1 MFKLRV
7 VSGPNRGASYEIRD
21 AECSIGR
28 QEGNTIVLNSSRV
41 SKQHCRLV
49 ASNGEIL
56 LEDQASSNGTFI
68 NGAQARSKKLKAGDR
83 ISVGDFVLELQ
94 MAPPPPPRIPSGM
107 VPLAPGGRS
116 GQVVPFPR
124 SSSQMMGMPPVPTNP
139 MGGAAS
145 FDMGGSATSVA
156 QEQPKN
162 LVERLTFILDTK
174 VMPYFYGLL
183 FKHDLKFVGAGVFA
197 LFILVNLVVSVQ
209 PLVDLGT
216 RLVVAEATLRA
227 KFMAKQIVDRNA
239 IFVAQRAE
247 IKAETGN
254 FEKEPGVR
262 SAVLIDLENRI
273 IAPASKLNQYFTRGD
288 AATYTAGQKKKY
300 LNGLETGVATVF
312 DDNSVVAIEP
322 LKVFDP
328 ALGRNRVAAL
338 AVVWVDTEGANPAFT
353 ELGTSYA
360 DTLVRSGI
368 FALIALFVLFRITM
382 KPFQVLNEDIDRVLR
397 GEMAQ
402 VTHEFKIE
410 ELDSLWGVIN
420 SALTRIPRSGGG
432 AAGSDLSSGSLSDLD
447 PTDSFKDI
455 ASFSPFAAVV
465 LDSDGKVV
473 FMNSGFENLTN
484 ARFDDIRGKSPSE
497 AFGEGIPEYIEA
509 VMRRIA
515 AGERSVNTTLET
527 STGSYQLYGAA
538 SFVAGVPKAWMMSAV
553 RAGGS

>member
-1 MFKLRV
+1 MPIGGS
-7 VSGPNRGASYEIRD
+7 SG
-21 AECSIGR
+21 
-28 QEGNTIVLNSSRV
+28 
-41 SKQHCRLV
+41 
-49 ASNGEIL
+49 
-56 LEDQASSNGTFI
+56 
-68 NGAQARSKKLKAGDR
+68 
-83 ISVGDFVLELQ
+83 
-94 MAPPPPPRIPSGM
+94 
-107 VPLAPGGRS
+107 
-116 GQVVPFPR
+116 
-124 SSSQMMGMPPVPTNP
+124 
-139 MGGAAS
+139 
-145 FDMGGSATSVA
+145 FDIGGSATAVA

-162 LVERLTFILDTK
+162 LMERFVFILDTK

-227 KFMAKQIVDRNA
+227 RFMAKQIVDRNA
-239 IFVAQRAE
+239 LLVAQRAE

-262 SAVLIDLENRI
+262 AAVLIDLENRI

-288 AATYTAGQKKKY
+288 AATYAAGQKKKF
-300 LNGLETGVATVF
+300 LNGQETGLSTVLE
-312 DDNSVVAIEP
+312 DNSVVAVEP

-328 ALGRNRVAAL
+328 AIGRNRVAAL
-338 AVVWVDTEGANPAFT
+338 SVVWVDTEGANPAFT

-368 FALIALFVLFRITM
+368 FALIALFVLYRITM

-420 SALTRIPRSGGG
+420 SALTRIPRGGSSSV
-432 AAGSDLSSGSLSDLD
+432 GSDLGGMSLSDVD

-465 LDSDGKVV
+465 LDADGKVA

-484 ARFDDIRGKSPSE
+484 ARLDDVRGKSPAE
-497 AFGEGIPEYIEA
+497 AFGEGIPEYIES

-515 AGERSVNTTLET
+515 GGEKGVSTTLDT
-527 STGSYQLYGAA
+527 STGSYQLYGSA

-553 RAGGS
+553 RSSV